1 MQCTPHCCSAP
12 HIAVLPTAS
21 GEFHTPEALSPQ
33 KYSLER
39 KGRAPA
45 LQSMPNQGKAPKADA
60 RRDAG
65 GTRRDAVPPSVGR
78 VPAHPQLVLL
88 PVDDDGCDLL
98 VHEDEDGDQE
108 GGQGARQVNPP
119 RVLPEG
125 KDEPPSV
132 HAGGLGEKRGGLNT
146 AAEPGHGSER
156 GKNPSAD
163 VSGSPTS
170 PPNLRASSYP
180 VSIPECHHHTSVP
193 KSLPASTCLNPQIFP
208 DAHQD
213 SPHHQQQYPGWGEE
227 KFLAILPERD
237 FIAFFLP

>member
-1 MQCTPHCCSAP
+1 M
-12 HIAVLPTAS
+12 
-21 GEFHTPEALSPQ
+21 
-33 KYSLER
+33 
-39 KGRAPA
+39 PA
-45 LQSMPNQGKAPKADA
+45 QGKAPKADA
-60 RRDAG
+60 RGDAG
-65 GTRRDAVPPSVGR
+65 GTRRDAVPPSAGR

-98 VHEDEDGDQE
+98 VHEDEDGDKE

-180 VSIPECHHHTSVP
+180 VSTPECHRHTSVP
-193 KSLPASTCLNPQIFP
+193 KSPPCLNPQIFP

-213 SPHHQQQYPGWGEE
+213 SPHHQQRYPGWGGREIFGNASRKGFYCFFFFFFTLKSVGTWSFGVLSPKSTSSPTNISMDIKIE
-227 KFLAILPERD
+227 KSLISLRSCQE
-237 FIAFFLP
+237 